1 MAYGSSDVC
10 YVVPTNLHNYIYL
23 HYCVVC
29 NILNRWLQLIV
40 IVDLYK
46 VRDHIDYE
54 DVLTN
59 VLAPKGFTIPYIALY
74 KST

>member
-29 NILNRWLQLIV
+29 NILNRWLQLNCI
-40 IVDLYK
+40 IVDLYSK
-46 VRDHIDYE
+46 VRDHIDYYE
-54 DVLTN
+54 DVLTY
-59 VLAPKGFTIPYIALY
+59 VLAPRGFIALY
-74 KST
+74 KRA

>member
-29 NILNRWLQLIV
+29 NNLIV
-40 IVDLYK
+40 IVDLYSK
-46 VRDHIDYE
+46 VRDHIDYYE

-59 VLAPKGFTIPYIALY
+59 VLAPRGFIALY
-74 KST
+74 KRA